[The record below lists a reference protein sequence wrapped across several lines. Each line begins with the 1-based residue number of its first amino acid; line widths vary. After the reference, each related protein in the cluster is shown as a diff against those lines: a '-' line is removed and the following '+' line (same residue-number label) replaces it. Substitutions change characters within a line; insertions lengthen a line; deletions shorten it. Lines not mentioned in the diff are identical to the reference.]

1 MGQPRLLAISFVMF
15 FILACGLTNGI
26 QQIQSAVTQL
36 PGVLTSMPTAMG
48 GIETAAA
55 GQTSS
60 NCGTPSAG
68 GLEITLDKVKA
79 VLQYTQQVSFTE
91 GTLNGQPVSTGTL
104 STTGASTF
112 PAVSNGF
119 SAQFIGDPCNL
130 SEIKVIT
137 PRTDQQDTVDQGIA
151 VVNTLFAAFM
161 PPDVELPFLTWLAE
175 NYPNVPVSGQ
185 QQTTIGKMQFTLQ
198 RSTTNLMTLEIVP
211 AK

>member
-1 MGQPRLLAISFVMF
+1 M
-15 FILACGLTNGI
+15 
-26 QQIQSAVTQL
+26 
-36 PGVLTSMPTAMG
+36 
-48 GIETAAA
+48 
-55 GQTSS
+55 
-60 NCGTPSAG
+60 
-68 GLEITLDKVKA
+68 DKVKA